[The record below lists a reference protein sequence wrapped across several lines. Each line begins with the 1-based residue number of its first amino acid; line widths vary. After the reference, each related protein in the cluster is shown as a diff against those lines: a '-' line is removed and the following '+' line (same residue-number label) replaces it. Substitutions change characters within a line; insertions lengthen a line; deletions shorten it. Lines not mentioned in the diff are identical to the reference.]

1 MWEVASNK
9 NVARFGPKSIADP
22 ERRVIGLEVL
32 GGRELSQCVTRAPK
46 GLGRLLR
53 SELAAVPHDI
63 RLGASS
69 GGERRHTID
78 GGTANR

>member
-1 MWEVASNK
+1 MREVAGNK

-22 ERRVIGLEVL
+22 QRRVIGLEIL

-69 GGERRHTID
+69 GGKRRETID
-78 GGTANR
+78 RGTANR